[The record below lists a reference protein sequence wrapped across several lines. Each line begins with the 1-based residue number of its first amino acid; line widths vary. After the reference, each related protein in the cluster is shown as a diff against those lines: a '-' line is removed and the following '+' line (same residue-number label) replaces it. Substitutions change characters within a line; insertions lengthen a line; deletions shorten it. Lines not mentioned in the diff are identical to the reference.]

1 MVLGC
6 EVELQPCF
14 AGQLHFCPEQH
25 SARRVGA
32 FDLPEVDDIAGFDTG
47 RSWPATFH
55 AYAADE
61 SIDPTAYRPQK
72 VRVEPPVL
80 PSDVPDQLKHAF
92 GRSVDDRFP
101 YVADDPLGAKC
112 LVRRSAHAR
121 QRHQRCGPLQ
131 CPLDGGGVR
140 DRTDRRK

>member
-47 RSWPATFH
+47 SSRPARKP
-55 AYAADE
+55 A
-61 SIDPTAYRPQK
+61 PTRRPT
-72 VRVEPPVL
+72 
-80 PSDVPDQLKHAF
+80 S
-92 GRSVDDRFP
+92 
-101 YVADDPLGAKC
+101 
-112 LVRRSAHAR
+112 RRSQIA
-121 QRHQRCGPLQ
+121 
-131 CPLDGGGVR
+131 
-140 DRTDRRK
+140 